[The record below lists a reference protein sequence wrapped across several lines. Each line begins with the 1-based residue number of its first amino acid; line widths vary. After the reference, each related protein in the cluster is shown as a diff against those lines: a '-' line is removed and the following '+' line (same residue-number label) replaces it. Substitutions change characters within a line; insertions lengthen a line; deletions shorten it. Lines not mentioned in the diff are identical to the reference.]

1 MTTAPRARRSI
12 LPATDS
18 AVAAAATAVLPLV
31 PTTASPT
38 PTKPLR
44 SPRATLTTPTRSSA
58 AVSSTKRKETTM
70 DPQVALWRA
79 MAAGDPEARDYL
91 LREHL
96 GLVHHVA
103 RQMSRTLA
111 VKADFDELVSS
122 GSIGL
127 MAALEAFDVERGLA
141 FSTFAAPRIRG
152 AILDELRRQ
161 DHVPRSIRRKTREI
175 GQARESLGRVLGR
188 PASDKE
194 VADHLGVDLPTL
206 WKWKSDIEGAH
217 HVPLDRSPSDS
228 EALAP
233 TPIEVL
239 ADDNSDAV
247 DDVINHEQEVHHLRD
262 AIMRLKEQERTVL
275 SLYYFEELKLHEI
288 AGILNLTESRVSQI
302 RSKALQKLR
311 TELKPLRQEVA

>member
-1 MTTAPRARRSI
+1 MTTNTRTSRPIITASQPVI
-12 LPATDS
+12 T
-18 AVAAAATAVLPLV
+18 AAANAVLPLL
-31 PTTASPT
+31 PTVAARIASRT
-38 PTKPLR
+38 PR
-44 SPRATLTTPTRSSA
+44 NTLTTTTRSGA
-58 AVSSTKRKETTM
+58 APSLKRKEPTM
-70 DPQVALWRA
+70 DLQVSLWRA
-79 MAAGDPEARDYL
+79 MAAGDPLAREQL
-91 LREHL
+91 LKEHL

-103 RQMSRTLA
+103 RQMSKTLA

-127 MAALEAFDVERGLA
+127 MSALEAFDVDRGLA

-175 GQARESLGRVLGR
+175 GQARETLGRVLGR
-188 PASDKE
+188 APSDRE

-206 WKWKSDIEGAH
+206 WKWRSDVEGAH
-217 HVPLDRSPSDS
+217 HVPLDRSPS
-228 EALAP
+228 ETETLAP

-239 ADDNSDAV
+239 ADEANDSV
-247 DDVINHEQEVHHLRD
+247 DDVITREQEVHHLRD
-262 AIMRLKEQERTVL
+262 AILRLKEQERTVL

-288 AGILNLTESRVSQI
+288 ADILQLTESRVSQI

-311 TELKPLRQEVA
+311 TELRPLREEVA